1 MNDPSQCTFDEVTF
15 DETARPAAD
24 SQLAG
29 DEKRD
34 ALPEALRLTA
44 REFVGQARGGSRALV
59 RQERG
64 METGGNVFVTIVS
77 HELRNSL
84 GAIRSATRIL
94 GAEASAFTAAQ
105 ARTVIERQVDRMA
118 SLVEDLVSGS
128 HSQHGPMPLHRE
140 RGDLCTIAAAA
151 AQTVEFTMQLHH
163 HRMVAS
169 FPNMPVW
176 VRVDA
181 GRLEQAFV
189 NLLLNAAKYTAP
201 GGDIRLSVGREDGEA
216 VVRIRDNGIGIDPD
230 VLPRVFDLFVRAD
243 QSAQS
248 GGPGLGIGLALVRS
262 VVDRHGGR
270 VMATSAGRGCG
281 SEFVIRLP
289 MADER

>member
-1 MNDPSQCTFDEVTF
+1 MNDPSQCTFDEVRF
-15 DETARPAAD
+15 DEIAKAAAD
-24 SQLAG
+24 SQPAG
-29 DEKRD
+29 DRERD
-34 ALPEALRLTA
+34 ALSETPPLTA
-44 REFVGQARGGSRALV
+44 REFADQARGGCPGLV
-59 RQERG
+59 GQERG
-64 METGGNVFVTIVS
+64 MQTGDNVFVTIVS

-94 GAEASAFTAAQ
+94 HAEASACTSAQ

-118 SLVEDLVSGS
+118 SLVEDLVNGS
-128 HSQHGPMPLHRE
+128 QSQHGPMQLHRE
-140 RGDLCTIAAAA
+140 RGDLCSIAAAA
-151 AQTVEFTMQLHH
+151 AQTVEFTMQMHH
-163 HRMVAS
+163 HRMAAS
-169 FPNMPVW
+169 LPDLPVW

-216 VVRIRDNGIGIDPD
+216 VVRFRDNGIGIDPE

-248 GGPGLGIGLALVRS
+248 ADAGLGIGLALVRS

-270 VMATSAGRGCG
+270 VTATSAGSGCG

-289 MADER
+289 LLEER